1 MVTIDDVRTR
11 KGWNFPSCGS
21 EDYKKGVTQ
30 QKGYFFCEAF
40 NRRVDYPMLRY
51 RLELDVSDDTTQTVV
66 VMFDKPATALVGCFA
81 RSLLDIEDESADD
94 HVSLT
99 PAILNLIGTTHVMEI
114 KSHTYYEYR
123 TFKSFTCWQINP
135 TEGGEDSAGSSTLD
149 TVTDVQAPKL
159 KKLVRASSV
168 ATPSKPSKPKKIKA
182 SGDSSKG
189 VRKNKADLPSDNKK
203 GTGIVTHLGCS
214 PTVVIEDSNED
225 VSCGSP
231 KDGNTDRADSHSNKK
246 KDESIDGA
254 FARFNTIITSLKAL
268 DEGYSSKNYVMKFLR
283 ALHPKWRAKVTTIE
297 ESKDLTSLSLDE
309 LIENLKVHEMI
320 INKDYE
326 IVKAKGER

>member
-1 MVTIDDVRTR
+1 MILDDVEIPAINALKNVNRTRKGWNFPSCGSEDYKKGVTQQKGYFFCEAKAGGFRCHRTCRQQGNQSELRFGEALGMYWLKKNRTR

-246 KDESIDGA
+246 K
-254 FARFNTIITSLKAL
+254 
-268 DEGYSSKNYVMKFLR
+268 
-283 ALHPKWRAKVTTIE
+283 
-297 ESKDLTSLSLDE
+297 
-309 LIENLKVHEMI
+309 
-320 INKDYE
+320 
-326 IVKAKGER
+326 